1 MGGYRK
7 RKKKTSARNGSKSG
21 TKQQCSRAGLSLV
34 WLNRKLFLFLF
45 FDHKTKQKG
54 QRKLSFTRKKNVPP
68 LLLLYTSS
76 PFNIN
81 KRPGNLLNALRFA
94 PLGSNNAR
102 QQQQRATTAKTTKSK
117 SRERKT
123 PIIKRPPA
131 PTSPIFHQPKQ
142 SLKKKERKKVSPVDC
157 LVSIRVDIYVELISS
172 FPFWCREA
180 CRWNE
185 WERPRHSGHGRKT
198 ASCFFPYRL
207 YCRQKVKIKN
217 MTHRRQPIRLVQ
229 LLPLLFFVFVCVYL
243 FFFFGDLYCCPTKS
257 NVKRHII
264 HTDTHAAQ
272 CYYETWKYR
281 MPHGCPLMDDDGRY
295 T

>member
-94 PLGSNNAR
+94 PLDSNNAR

-131 PTSPIFHQPKQ
+131 PTSPISHQPKQ

-198 ASCFFPYRL
+198 ASCFFSLSIVLSSESKNKKHDPSPPADQTCTATTSTVLCVCVRL
-207 YCRQKVKIKN
+207 SFFLFWRLILLSNEIKCQETHN
-217 MTHRRQPIRLVQ
+217 THRHTCSSM
-229 LLPLLFFVFVCVYL
+229 LLW
-243 FFFFGDLYCCPTKS
+243 
-257 NVKRHII
+257 NVEI
-264 HTDTHAAQ
+264 
-272 CYYETWKYR
+272 
-281 MPHGCPLMDDDGRY
+281 
-295 T
+295 